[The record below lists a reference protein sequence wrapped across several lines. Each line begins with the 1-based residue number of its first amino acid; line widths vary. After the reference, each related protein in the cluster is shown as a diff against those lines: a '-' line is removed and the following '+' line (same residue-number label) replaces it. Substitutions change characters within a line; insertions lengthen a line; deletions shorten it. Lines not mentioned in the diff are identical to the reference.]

1 MIHFLPRALALG
13 GLLVLVGA
21 VLPGHPSLLAQAF
34 DPGEMSRPDSVRA
47 LVLDKK
53 KDTKLQF
60 SALVDWLPS
69 ENKEH

>member
-47 LVLDKK
+47 LVLDRIREQVANDAETL
-53 KDTKLQF
+53 KDLLEAT
-60 SALVDWLPS
+60 
-69 ENKEH
+69 E